1 MRLAIL
7 TQYYPPETGAPQRR
21 LSHLAGQFVRAG
33 HSVTVLTAMP
43 NYPQG
48 KIFPGYGGLVQ
59 REQRDG
65 VNVIRTAIYP
75 TQKTGFLP
83 RLANYFSFV
92 ISSATLGPL
101 LLPRPDYLFVESP
114 PLFLGLSGY
123 WLSRLKSTR
132 LIFNVADLW
141 PESAVRLGV
150 LREDSFS
157 FRVSA
162 WLERF
167 CYRRSWLITGQ
178 SKSILESVAQRFP
191 KVRPFHLSN
200 GVDTTVFKPERKTP
214 AQRAALCSNGDFLA
228 VYAGLHGLAQGLEQ
242 LLDAAEILKSESSFQ
257 FVLIGDGPQK
267 SALQERARAR
277 QLSNVRFLDGRSA
290 DQMPELLASAD
301 VLLVPLKGFIPGAVP
316 SKLYEGMG
324 SGRPVVLIADGEA
337 ADVVREADAGMVV
350 EPGNISGIADALRRL
365 RADAQLGAKMGEN
378 GRKTALERFD
388 RDRIAKGFIQR
399 LEEGMGE

>member
-1 MRLAIL
+1 VRLALL

-21 LSHLAGQFVRAG
+21 LSHLAGHFVRAG

-43 NYPQG
+43 NYPRG
-48 KIFPGYGGLVQ
+48 KIFPGYRGLVH
-59 REQRDG
+59 REQLDG

-92 ISSATLGPL
+92 LSSAAVGSFLM
-101 LLPRPDYLFVESP
+101 PRPDYLFVESP

-150 LREDSFS
+150 LREDSMAW
-157 FRVSA
+157 RVSA

-167 CYRRSWLITGQ
+167 CYRNSWLITGQ
-178 SKSILESVAQRFP
+178 SKSILQSVAERFP
-191 KVRPFHLSN
+191 KVPLFHLSN
-200 GVDTTVFKPERKTP
+200 GVDTAQFKPERKTP
-214 AQRAALCSNGDFLA
+214 AQRAALCSNGNFLA
-228 VYAGLHGLAQGLEQ
+228 VYAGLHGLAQGLDQ
-242 LLDAAEILKSESSFQ
+242 VLDAAEVLRSESGFQ
-257 FVLIGDGPQK
+257 IVLIGDGPQK
-267 SALQERARAR
+267 LALQERARDR
-277 QLSNVRFLDGRSA
+277 QLNNVSFLNSRSA
-290 DQMPELLASAD
+290 EEMPELLASAD
-301 VLLVPLKGFIPGAVP
+301 ALLVPLKGFIPGAVP

-324 SGRPVVLIADGEA
+324 SGRPVVLIAEGEA
-337 ADVVREADAGMVV
+337 ADVVRETNAGIVV
-350 EPGNISGIADALRRL
+350 DPGDIGGIANALRRL

-378 GRKTALERFD
+378 GRKAALERFD

-399 LEEGMGE
+399 LEEGMVE